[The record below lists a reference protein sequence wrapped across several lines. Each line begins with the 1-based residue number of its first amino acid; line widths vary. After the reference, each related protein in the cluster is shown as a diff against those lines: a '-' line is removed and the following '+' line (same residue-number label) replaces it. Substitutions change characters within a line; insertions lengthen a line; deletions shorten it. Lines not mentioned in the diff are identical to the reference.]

1 MHVNAHV
8 GPLGVDVGSLAA
20 FGAKAIGH
28 GIFDFERCKVE
39 AGEWTV
45 LRCNFNLESLLGGEP
60 NFPSHGTGGVVQ
72 IFFAA
77 VKGLR
82 QLNQHTLRE
91 SAVQVQAHG
100 IAP

>member
-8 GPLGVDVGSLAA
+8 GPLRVDVGAFTA
-20 FGAKAIGH
+20 FGAESIGH
-28 GIFDFERCKVE
+28 CIFDFERRKVE
-39 AGEWTV
+39 AGEWAV
-45 LRCNFNLESLLGGEP
+45 LRRNFNLESLLCGEP

-82 QLNQHTLRE
+82 QLNQHTLCE
-91 SAVQVQAHG
+91 AAVQVQAHG